1 MITVTIT
8 FVLVA
13 KGATG
18 ENSVQI
24 VLDHLCVCYNF
35 TCTTLLGNDSLM
47 KDATRFSRQGFTT
60 EKKSLIRGKF
70 DVLPGNS

>member
-13 KGATG
+13 KGDTG
-18 ENSVQI
+18 ENSV
-24 VLDHLCVCYNF
+24 LDHLWVRYNF
-35 TCTTLLGNDSLM
+35 TCTTLLGNDNLM

-60 EKKSLIRGKF
+60 EKKSLIRGEF
-70 DVLPGNS
+70 DVLPRNS